1 MRARFLLVCC
11 ALSLI
16 GGMGISGGFA
26 LKAFRAWQ
34 TLDWEEGSAE
44 MLSSGVG
51 APDGPRSRCYPP
63 RAAYS
68 YSAEGKQFTGQRV
81 RATDGCV
88 SESELTEFQAEFKKG
103 DTVDV
108 YYDPARPSEAVLQP
122 GRLWYS
128 DWVQAFFGLF
138 FIGFGI
144 VTGIRTLRR
153 KQR

>member
-1 MRARFLLVCC
+1 MRPRFLLVCC
-11 ALSLI
+11 VLSLI
-16 GGMGISGGFA
+16 GGMGLSGDFA
-26 LKAFRAWQ
+26 LKAFRARQ

-44 MLSSGVG
+44 MLSSGAG

-68 YSAEGKQFTGQRV
+68 YSAKGERFTGQRV
-81 RATDGCV
+81 RATDGCM
-88 SESELTEFQAEFKKG
+88 SGNELREFQADFKKG

-122 GRLWYS
+122 GRLWYN
-128 DWVQAFFGLF
+128 DWVQACLGLLF
-138 FIGFGI
+138 MGFGI
-144 VTGIRTLRR
+144 VMGIRILR

>member
-1 MRARFLLVCC
+1 MRRRFFRVCC

-16 GGMGISGGFA
+16 GGIGLSGDFA

-44 MLSSGVG
+44 MLSSGAG

-81 RATDGCV
+81 RATDSCMSGN
-88 SESELTEFQAEFKKG
+88 ELREFQAEFKKG
-103 DTVDV
+103 ETVDV

-122 GRLWYS
+122 GRLWYN
-128 DWVQAFFGLF
+128 DWVQACFGLLLM
-138 FIGFGI
+138 GFGI
-144 VTGIRTLRR
+144 VTGIRILR

>member
-1 MRARFLLVCC
+1 MRPRFLLVCC
-11 ALSLI
+11 VLSLI
-16 GGMGISGGFA
+16 GGMGLSGDFA
-26 LKAFRAWQ
+26 LKAFRARQ

-44 MLSSGVG
+44 ILSSGAG

-68 YSAEGKQFTGQRV
+68 YSAKGERFTGQRV
-81 RATDGCV
+81 RATDSCMSGD
-88 SESELTEFQAEFKKG
+88 ELKQFQTDFRKG

-122 GRLWYS
+122 GRLWYN

-138 FIGFGI
+138 LIGFGI
-144 VTGIRTLRR
+144 VTGIRTLR
-153 KQR
+153 KQG

>member
-1 MRARFLLVCC
+1 MRPRFLLVYC

-16 GGMGISGGFA
+16 GGMGISGDFA
-26 LKAFRAWQ
+26 LKAFRARQ

-51 APDGPRSRCYPP
+51 APVGPRSSCYPP

-68 YSAEGKQFTGQRV
+68 YSAQGKQFTGQRV
-81 RATDGCV
+81 RATDSCMSGD
-88 SESELTEFQAEFKKG
+88 ELREFQADFKKG

-122 GRLWYS
+122 GRLWYN
-128 DWVQAFFGLF
+128 DWVQGFFGLLF
-138 FIGFGI
+138 MGIGI
-144 VTGIRTLRR
+144 VTGVRTLG